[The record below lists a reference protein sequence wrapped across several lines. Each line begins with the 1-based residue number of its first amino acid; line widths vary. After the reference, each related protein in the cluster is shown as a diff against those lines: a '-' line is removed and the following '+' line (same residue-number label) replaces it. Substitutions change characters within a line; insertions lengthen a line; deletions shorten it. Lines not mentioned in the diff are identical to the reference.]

1 MLQPYPKADPTRCD
15 DLAEQWVATLKDMVN
30 ACRSLRG
37 EMNLSPAQKVPLAAA
52 GDAVAMA
59 SYAPYL
65 AALAKLS
72 EVTATGDALPES
84 DAPVQ
89 IVGDFRLMLKI
100 EIDVAAEK
108 ERVGKEL
115 ARVEGEIA
123 KAEKKLATPS
133 FVERAPAAV
142 VNQERERLAS
152 FHDLREKL
160 AAQLA
165 RLG

>member
-1 MLQPYPKADPTRCD
+1 
-15 DLAEQWVATLKDMVN
+15 
-30 ACRSLRG
+30 
-37 EMNLSPAQKVPLAAA
+37 MNISPAQKVPLVAA
-52 GDAVAMA
+52 GNRPAMEA
-59 SYAPYL
+59 YAPYL

-72 EVTATGDALPES
+72 EVTAVGDNLPES
-84 DAPVQ
+84 EAPVQ

-115 ARVEGEIA
+115 ARIEGEIA

-142 VNQERERLAS
+142 VAQEKERLAS
-152 FHDLREKL
+152 FNDLRVKL